1 MLKRNIR
8 SFLISGVIKS
18 DSKIMKAR
26 EDYERLLVQDMRDRG
41 YVPVLDLEPQFSIKY
56 NELKDN
62 YSFFLEMFG
71 VYVGKKKATEIEGFS
86 GQQFFKRATMEVMS
100 PPPHFAI
107 NNPDHLIPPVFTK
120 HLDN

>member
-62 YSFFLEMFG
+62 YSFFLELFG
-71 VYVGKKKATEIEGFS
+71 VYVGKKKAQEIEGFS
-86 GQQFFKRATMEVMS
+86 GQQFFKRATMEIMS

-107 NNPDHLIPPVFTK
+107 NSPDHFIPPVFEK
-120 HLDN
+120 HIDE